1 MTFDTREQARIR
13 RAFDV
18 VLDHVEPPPDLND
31 LIERASVVRADA
43 QRTRGRNPAISGAL
57 AVIAVAVVTGGALW
71 ISSAPTNPRGATTG
85 SNGDIS
91 TGDVSTAIPLADM
104 PILGLGPELPG
115 EWYEW
120 YPIDAFEE
128 EGPDGGI
135 RGIDYAV
142 MTEDGS
148 GVTAQLRVYGIAP
161 GSVAESTMW
170 WAGRTDYEVVSI
182 DSSDNARL
190 FTVDNQYLIVWRPGS
205 PTNVLVALSVE
216 SGPTVVAAD
225 DAIQIANALI
235 ELPPD
240 AWLELIVVFSDE
252 YKAGCLPDAVDC

>member
-18 VLDHVEPPPDLND
+18 VLDHVEPAPDLND

-104 PILGLGPELPG
+104 PILALELPAG
-115 EWYEW
+115 WHS
-120 YPIDAFEE
+120 IGAFEE
-128 EGPDGGI
+128 DTPDGGI
-135 RGIDYAV
+135 RGIDYT
-142 MTEDGS
+142 MTTEDGS
-148 GVTAQLRVYGIAP
+148 GVTAQLRVYGITP
-161 GSVAESTMW
+161 GSMAESAMW
-170 WAGRTDYEVVSI
+170 WAGREDYEVVSI